1 MKVSDL
7 NFKFQNLRVNLSKI
21 CDCEI
26 HKIVQYQNSNFYLV
40 SNYHL
45 LMSLPLFFRQRVY
58 RAMYDY
64 QAQDLDEVSFC
75 DGDLIVN
82 CTAIDEGWMTGL
94 VQRTG
99 RHGMLPANYVEPVQ
113 I

>member
-1 MKVSDL
+1 M
-7 NFKFQNLRVNLSKI
+7 
-21 CDCEI
+21 
-26 HKIVQYQNSNFYLV
+26 FYI
-40 SNYHL
+40 S
-45 LMSLPLFFRQRVY
+45 FFSIKMYFSQRVY

-64 QAQDLDEVSFC
+64 EAQDLDEVSFC

-82 CTAIDEGWMTGL
+82 CTAVDEGWMTGL

-99 RHGMLPANYVEPVQ
+99 RHGMLPANYVEPAQ

>member
-1 MKVSDL
+1 MSSQRRQRSAKGCEDSSRLSSPIIDRSHKLTVL
-7 NFKFQNLRVNLSKI
+7 VNL
-21 CDCEI
+21 
-26 HKIVQYQNSNFYLV
+26 
-40 SNYHL
+40 
-45 LMSLPLFFRQRVY
+45 QRVY

-64 QAQDLDEVSFC
+64 EAQDLDEVSFC

-99 RHGMLPANYVEPVQ
+99 RHGMLPANYVEPAQ

>member
-1 MKVSDL
+1 MP
-7 NFKFQNLRVNLSKI
+7 NGCFM
-21 CDCEI
+21 
-26 HKIVQYQNSNFYLV
+26 Y
-40 SNYHL
+40 
-45 LMSLPLFFRQRVY
+45 LFFFSIKMYFSQRVY

-64 QAQDLDEVSFC
+64 EAQDLDEVSFC

-82 CTAIDEGWMTGL
+82 CTAVDECWMTGL

-99 RHGMLPANYVEPVQ
+99 RHGMLPANYVEPAQ

>member
-1 MKVSDL
+1 MSHDAK
-7 NFKFQNLRVNLSKI
+7 NKRMLS
-21 CDCEI
+21 
-26 HKIVQYQNSNFYLV
+26 VRARSRF
-40 SNYHL
+40 
-45 LMSLPLFFRQRVY
+45 LFFFFWRTSHKDVSVQRVY

-64 QAQDLDEVSFC
+64 EAQDVDEVSFC

-82 CTAIDEGWMTGL
+82 CTAVDEGWMTGL

-99 RHGMLPANYVEPVQ
+99 RHGMLPANYVEPAQ

>member
-1 MKVSDL
+1 M
-7 NFKFQNLRVNLSKI
+7 I
-21 CDCEI
+21 
-26 HKIVQYQNSNFYLV
+26 
-40 SNYHL
+40 
-45 LMSLPLFFRQRVY
+45 LMISSLFQRVY

-64 QAQDLDEVSFC
+64 EAQDLDEVSFC

-99 RHGMLPANYVEPVQ
+99 RQGMLPANYVEPAQ